1 MEQKLYTIE
10 EVAEILNLHH
20 KTIRRY
26 ITNGDL
32 RANKV
37 GKQWR
42 ISGHELSVFL
52 EASEINLNFD
62 KSVEDQ
68 TIEYTTNGNVILE
81 EIKVSIVVDINH
93 VTKENYSRISNSL
106 LAVMNTQEINQHKA
120 RINMK
125 YLADTKN
132 LKIMLW
138 CDLDVS
144 KELLDIIKI
153 VATN

>member
-20 KTIRRY
+20 KTIRKY

-68 TIEYTTNGNVILE
+68 TIEYTTNGNVIWE
-81 EIKVSIVVDINH
+81 GIKVSVVVDINH

-132 LKIMLW
+132 LKKCCGAI
-138 CDLDVS
+138 
-144 KELLDIIKI
+144 
-153 VATN
+153 